1 MRVMAL
7 KNIDGKVKHRI
18 HDNWSSNIIEICDEY
33 FDKLKN
39 CGAIRELKGNELD
52 MNDDMPEP
60 DKPKKRK

>member
-1 MRVMAL
+1 MKVMAL

-18 HDNWSSNIIEICDEY
+18 HDNWSSNIIEICDED

-39 CGAIRELKGNELD
+39 CGAIRELEGNEWG
-52 MNDDMPEP
+52 MNESVPDP